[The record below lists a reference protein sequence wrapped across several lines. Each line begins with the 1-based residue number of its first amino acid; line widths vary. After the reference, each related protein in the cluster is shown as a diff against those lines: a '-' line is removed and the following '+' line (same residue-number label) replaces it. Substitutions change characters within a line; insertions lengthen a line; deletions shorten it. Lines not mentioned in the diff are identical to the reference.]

1 MKSIE
6 KALLILMTAGLFL
19 PGRADEIQAVHS
31 LKGHQEEG
39 RFIYYINE
47 EKVGTSVCRWALD
60 GTITCESQVSLAGQT
75 MSSSLAVKVDQDGFW
90 TEITARTFRGTAVV
104 KRTGEKTTVTVGAET
119 SPLALEKGTLIMED
133 MCPILMSQAVRAY
146 DQRKGGDRSFP
157 LFFIPAMPLKASLEF
172 LESLERTVAGEKR
185 LFRKFLYRM
194 NPVYDVII
202 TVDRLDRICLAEYPA
217 QNGLFVR
224 QGFEALRPGK
234 SPADILSTPE
244 HEVVVDKDIG
254 IPMKDGLELA
264 TDIYRPAGVGKYP
277 VVLARTPY
285 KKENLELQA
294 RFYARRGYVF
304 AAQDVRGRFSSP
316 GEWRPLIHEADDG
329 YETIEWLASRPWAN
343 GNVGMIGASYLG
355 WVQWLAASRRP
366 PHLKAMIPNVS
377 PPEAYFNFPHENG
390 ALMLATSLWWSNMV
404 ERNATSDITGFA
416 FQESL
421 SVLDQKKLMRLPVVE
436 LDEALF
442 GRKIDNWREWLH
454 HPDYDAYWQNL
465 GFLKKLKGLDIP
477 VFHQSGWFDGDGI
490 GSKLNYLG
498 MKDLG
503 QKNQKLVLGPWGHTD
518 SAGRFDPRGIDW
530 GEKAQVDLQSSYLK
544 WFDRWLKDGDDGIK
558 NEPSVE
564 LFIMGPNDWVYGNT
578 YPLENTVMTKYYL
591 SSRGNAAGPEGR
603 GILTTVLPDEQNGL
617 PAKFTY
623 DPADPTGSNPEGRT
637 DVLIYQTPVADKPLT
652 IAGPVSAVLYAS
664 TSAMDTDW
672 VMRLAR
678 IDRDG
683 HPLPLAEGITRARYR
698 ESFSHPQLLEPG
710 KIYEYRLDLWQTG
723 ITIKPGERLMLV
735 VCSALFPKF
744 SRNLNTGGH
753 NELESRFLKADQIVY
768 HGRSHP
774 SHVLLPILNMEEQK
788 KRPTGNEKEK

>member
-6 KALLILMTAGLFL
+6 KALLILMTAVMSL

-157 LFFIPAMPLKASLEF
+157 LFFIPATPLKASLEF
-172 LESLERTVAGEKR
+172 LESFERTVAGEKW

-202 TVDRLDRICLAEYPA
+202 TLDRLDRICLAEYPA

-244 HEVVVDKDIG
+244 HEVVVDKDVG

-264 TDIYRPAGVGKYP
+264 TDIYHPAGVGKYP

-343 GNVGMIGASYLG
+343 GNVGMVGASYLG

-454 HPDYDAYWQNL
+454 HPDYDAYWQ
-465 GFLKKLKGLDIP
+465 
-477 VFHQSGWFDGDGI
+477 
-490 GSKLNYLG
+490 
-498 MKDLG
+498 
-503 QKNQKLVLGPWGHTD
+503 
-518 SAGRFDPRGIDW
+518 
-530 GEKAQVDLQSSYLK
+530 SSYLK
-544 WFDRWLKDGDDGIK
+544 WLDRWLKDGDDRIK

-591 SSRGNAAGPEGR
+591 SSRGNAAGP
-603 GILTTVLPDEQNGL
+603 
-617 PAKFTY
+617 
-623 DPADPTGSNPEGRT
+623 
-637 DVLIYQTPVADKPLT
+637 
-652 IAGPVSAVLYAS
+652 VSAVLYAS
-664 TSAMDTDW
+664 TSARDTDW

-683 HPLPLAEGITRARYR
+683 RPLPLAEGITRARYR

-723 ITIKPGERLMLV
+723 IAIEPGERLMLV

-768 HGRSHP
+768 HGRSYP

-788 KRPTGNEKEK
+788 KRPTGNEKEE

>member
-244 HEVVVDKDIG
+244 HGVVVDKDIG
-254 IPMKDGLELA
+254 IPMKDGFELA

-436 LDEALF
+436 LDEALL

-454 HPDYDAYWQNL
+454 HPDYDAYWQ
-465 GFLKKLKGLDIP
+465 
-477 VFHQSGWFDGDGI
+477 
-490 GSKLNYLG
+490 
-498 MKDLG
+498 
-503 QKNQKLVLGPWGHTD
+503 
-518 SAGRFDPRGIDW
+518 
-530 GEKAQVDLQSSYLK
+530 SSYLK
-544 WFDRWLKDGDDGIK
+544 WFDRWLKDGNDRVNK
-558 NEPSVE
+558 EPSVE
-564 LFIMGPNDWVYGNT
+564 LFIMGPNDWVYGDT

-591 SSRGNAAGPEGR
+591 SSRGNA
-603 GILTTVLPDEQNGL
+603 
-617 PAKFTY
+617 
-623 DPADPTGSNPEGRT
+623 
-637 DVLIYQTPVADKPLT
+637 
-652 IAGPVSAVLYAS
+652 AGPVSAVLYAS

-788 KRPTGNEKEK
+788 KRPTGNEKEE